1 MGEKTKTKTNTEMPS
16 RFVDVTDR
24 KLTQFLEKI

>member
-1 MGEKTKTKTNTEMPS
+1 MVKKKQKNPTEMPS

-24 KLTQFLEKI
+24 ELAQFLEKI